1 MFKKKLLS
9 AIKKSF
15 FIGFSAFLFGTGS
28 SILAPQT
35 SASPGFFEYQ
45 WDPEP
50 GYKRLK
56 YYQSSYERNE
66 RSTYYFFLRGKE
78 RTEAIEKLNKS
89 SQEELKKLS
98 NVHWWPVKTS
108 KISSEAI
115 YNSGQIFLIGDSAHP
130 IYPHLAQGASQTF
143 LDALTLLKVLSSN
156 NDINLSLI
164 EYAKIRTA
172 TINRVKDMSYIAGGV
187 FSAKGT
193 IARIRNNLL
202 LNDYLDLENFLNKIW
217 EIDSPLNNK

>member
-56 YYQSSYERNE
+56 YYQSSSKRNE
-66 RSTYYFFLRGKE
+66 RSTYYFFLRGNDRKE
-78 RTEAIEKLNKS
+78 DIKKLTIAIPDYFEASIKTKKLNLCK
-89 SQEELKKLS
+89 
-98 NVHWWPVKTS
+98 VKVGGYTGRTRCLEN
-108 KISSEAI
+108 I
-115 YNSGQIFLIGDSAHP
+115 P
-130 IYPHLAQGASQTF
+130 
-143 LDALTLLKVLSSN
+143 
-156 NDINLSLI
+156 SLI
-164 EYAKIRTA
+164 EVNDKQTIIDIFPEKPIPFNKDNYAVVMKIFNPRKRGMFQFRALSQNADEIPIST
-172 TINRVKDMSYIAGGV
+172 YL
-187 FSAKGT
+187 GT
-193 IARIRNNLL
+193 WN
-202 LNDYLDLENFLNKIW
+202 
-217 EIDSPLNNK
+217 IDVQ

>member
-56 YYQSSYERNE
+56 YYQSSSKRNE
-66 RSTYYFFLRGKE
+66 RSTYYFFLRGNDRKE
-78 RTEAIEKLNKS
+78 DIKKLTIAIPDYFEARIKTKKLNLCK
-89 SQEELKKLS
+89 
-98 NVHWWPVKTS
+98 VK
-108 KISSEAI
+108 
-115 YNSGQIFLIGDSAHP
+115 IGGYTGRSRCLENIP
-130 IYPHLAQGASQTF
+130 
-143 LDALTLLKVLSSN
+143 
-156 NDINLSLI
+156 SLI
-164 EYAKIRTA
+164 EVNDKQTIIDIFPEKPIPFNKDNYAVVMKIFNPRKRGMFQFRALSQNADEIPIST
-172 TINRVKDMSYIAGGV
+172 YL
-187 FSAKGT
+187 GT
-193 IARIRNNLL
+193 WN
-202 LNDYLDLENFLNKIW
+202 
-217 EIDSPLNNK
+217 IDVQ